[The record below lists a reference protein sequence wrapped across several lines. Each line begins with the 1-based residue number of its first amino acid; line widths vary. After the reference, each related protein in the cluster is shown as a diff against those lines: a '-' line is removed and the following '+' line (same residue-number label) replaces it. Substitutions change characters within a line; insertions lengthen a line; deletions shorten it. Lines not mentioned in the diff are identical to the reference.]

1 MANLGARSVITISR
15 SGLDSP
21 KALSL
26 VDEMKS
32 HGVVLTVL
40 KCDAADSEG
49 LRSALHGVE
58 GKVPPIR
65 GVIQAAMVIQVRAA
79 FLRKPPMNI
88 PA

>member
-1 MANLGARSVITISR
+1 MANLGARSVITLSR

-26 VDEMKS
+26 VDEMKCR
-32 HGVVLTVL
+32 GVVLTVL
-40 KCDAADSEG
+40 KGDAADSEG
-49 LRSALHGVE
+49 LRSALNGIE

-79 FLRKPPMNI
+79 FFRNLL
-88 PA
+88 